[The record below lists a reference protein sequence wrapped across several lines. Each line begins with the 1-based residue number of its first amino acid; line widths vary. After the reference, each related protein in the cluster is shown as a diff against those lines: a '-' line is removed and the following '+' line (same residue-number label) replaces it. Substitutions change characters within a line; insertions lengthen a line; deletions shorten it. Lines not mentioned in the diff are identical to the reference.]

1 MFSVPGGL
9 ASLAKKDWM
18 NTHLHLTL
26 TYHVNFSFKL
36 VFILPGFQKPGLGGS
51 YLAFPIQMGFG
62 YQLLL
67 SYKCEVT
74 KFLTFY
80 NRYIKTVARLTLFN
94 YFLLS
99 KTNIYP
105 ICESSINKCSFNIF
119 FEAKVRLQS
128 SLTRKSLAMIR
139 WMNNRQVY
147 RFRRRYNLFLSS
159 PRLMLWVGL
168 LCLQKGI

>member
-1 MFSVPGGL
+1 MG
-9 ASLAKKDWM
+9 SLRSLKTIGW
-18 NTHLHLTL
+18 THVYIWLSHIMQF
-26 TYHVNFSFKL
+26 FSFKSA
-36 VFILPGFQKPGLGGS
+36 FILPGFYKPGLGGG
-51 YLAFPIQMGFG
+51 YQAFTIQMGYG

-94 YFLLS
+94 YFLLP

-128 SLTRKSLAMIR
+128 SLTHKSLAMIR
-139 WMNNRQVY
+139 WMNIY
-147 RFRRRYNLFLSS
+147 LYLTHKSGKYLF
-159 PRLMLWVGL
+159 WV
-168 LCLQKGI
+168 KENS